1 MKKLLVL
8 FAVTMLSCAFPTANA
23 HSELVSSNPSAS
35 TYIEVLP
42 EQIELE
48 FNEEL
53 LNLGSGNSISIMTPN
68 GEDLGMGE
76 TSTDGARVTR
86 LLNTTSELGAFEV
99 KYRVASADGHILNGS
114 FIFNLTEE
122 AVVTSENEKTTD
134 AESGSNLLVNSAI
147 GIFAFG
153 VLLLIELARRSRKRR
168 ITSAD

>member
-1 MKKLLVL
+1 MKKLLVF
-8 FAVTMLSCAFPTANA
+8 FAVTVLSSVLPTANA

-35 TYIEVLP
+35 SYVEQLP

-53 LNLGSGNSISIMTPN
+53 LNLGSGNSVSIISPS

-76 TSTDGARVTR
+76 TSTDGARITR

-99 KYRVASADGHILNGS
+99 KYRVASADGHILKGS
-114 FIFNLTEE
+114 FTFNLTEA
-122 AVVTSENEKTTD
+122 AVVTSENEKRID
-134 AESGSNLLVNSAI
+134 AESGSNLLVNSVI
-147 GIFAFG
+147 GIIAFG
-153 VLLLIELARRSRKRR
+153 VLLLVELARRSRKRR

>member
-1 MKKLLVL
+1 MKKLIAL
-8 FAVTMLSCAFPTANA
+8 FAITILSCTLPSANA

-53 LNLGSGNSISIMTPN
+53 LNLGSGNSVSIMSPS

-86 LLNTTSELGAFEV
+86 LLNTTSELGTFEV
-99 KYRVASADGHILNGS
+99 KYRVASADGHILKGS
-114 FIFNLTEE
+114 FIFNLIEA
-122 AVVTSENEKTTD
+122 AVVTSENEKTTES
-134 AESGSNLLVNSAI
+134 ESGSNLLVNSVI
-147 GIFAFG
+147 GIFGFG

>member
-8 FAVTMLSCAFPTANA
+8 FAVTVLSCAVPTANA

-53 LNLGSGNSISIMTPN
+53 LNLGAGNSISIMSPS

-76 TSTDGARVTR
+76 TSTDGARITR
-86 LLNTTSELGAFEV
+86 LLNTTSELGSFEV

-114 FIFNLTEE
+114 FTFNLTEA
-122 AVVTSENEKTTD
+122 AVVTSENEKIAD
-134 AESGSNLLVNSAI
+134 SESGSNLLMNSVTIILGSA
-147 GIFAFG
+147 A
-153 VLLLIELARRSRKRR
+153 VLLIGFGIRSRKRR

>member
-1 MKKLLVL
+1 MKKILFLISVFVL
-8 FAVTMLSCAFPTANA
+8 SSVLPSAYA

-35 TYIEVLP
+35 TYIEQLP

-53 LNLGSGNSISIMTPN
+53 LNLGSGNSVSIISAS

-76 TSTDGARVTR
+76 TSTDGARITR
-86 LLNTTSELGAFEV
+86 LLNTTSELGIFEV

-114 FIFNLTEE
+114 FTFNLVEA
-122 AVVTSENEKTTD
+122 AVVTSESKKTNE
-134 AESGSNLLVNSAI
+134 AESGSNLLVNSVI

-153 VLLLIELARRSRKRR
+153 VLLIIELARRTWKRR
-168 ITSAD
+168 TTSSD

>member
-1 MKKLLVL
+1 MKKVIFLVI
-8 FAVTMLSCAFPTANA
+8 AILSLGIPSAYA

-35 TYIEVLP
+35 TYIEDLP

-53 LNLGSGNSISIMTPN
+53 LNLGSGNSISIMSPS

-76 TSTDGARVTR
+76 TSTDGVRVTR
-86 LLNTTSELGAFEV
+86 LLNTTSELGSFEV

-114 FIFNLTEE
+114 FTFNLTEA
-122 AVVTSENEKTTD
+122 AVVTSENEKTAD
-134 AESGSNLLVNSAI
+134 SESGSNLLVNSVI

>member
-1 MKKLLVL
+1 MKKILFLISVFVLSSLLPS
-8 FAVTMLSCAFPTANA
+8 AYA

-35 TYIEVLP
+35 TYIEQLP

-53 LNLGSGNSISIMTPN
+53 LSLGSANSVSIISPS

-76 TSTDGARVTR
+76 TSTDGARITR
-86 LLNTTSELGAFEV
+86 LLNTTSELGIFEV

-114 FIFNLTEE
+114 FTFNLVEA
-122 AVVTSENEKTTD
+122 AVVTSESKKTNE
-134 AESGSNLLVNSAI
+134 AESGSNLLVNSVI

-153 VLLLIELARRSRKRR
+153 VLLIIELARRTWKRR
-168 ITSAD
+168 TTSSD

>member
-8 FAVTMLSCAFPTANA
+8 FAVTLLSSVLPSAHA
-23 HSELVSSNPSAS
+23 HSELISSNPGAS

-53 LNLGSGNSISIMTPN
+53 LKLGTGNSVSIMSPS

-76 TSTDGARVTR
+76 TSTDGARITR
-86 LLNTTSELGAFEV
+86 LLNTTSELGSFEV

-114 FIFNLTEE
+114 FTFNLTEA
-122 AVVTSENEKTTD
+122 AVVTSENEKIAD
-134 AESGSNLLVNSAI
+134 SESGSNLLMNSVTIILGSA
-147 GIFAFG
+147 A
-153 VLLLIELARRSRKRR
+153 VLLIGFGIRSRKRR

>member
-1 MKKLLVL
+1 MKKILFLISVFVLSSLLPS
-8 FAVTMLSCAFPTANA
+8 AYA

-35 TYIEVLP
+35 TYIAQLP

-53 LNLGSGNSISIMTPN
+53 LSLGSANSVSIISPS

-76 TSTDGARVTR
+76 TSTDGARITR
-86 LLNTTSELGAFEV
+86 LLNTTSELGIFEV

-114 FIFNLTEE
+114 FTFNLVEA
-122 AVVTSENEKTTD
+122 AVVTSESKKTNE
-134 AESGSNLLVNSAI
+134 AESGSNLLVNSVI

-153 VLLLIELARRSRKRR
+153 VLLLIELARRSWKRR
-168 ITSAD
+168 VTSSD

>member
-8 FAVTMLSCAFPTANA
+8 FAVAVLSCALPSANA

-35 TYIEVLP
+35 TYIEELP

-53 LNLGSGNSISIMTPN
+53 LNLGSGNSVSIMSPS

-86 LLNTTSELGAFEV
+86 LLNTTSELGTFEV
-99 KYRVASADGHILNGS
+99 KYRVASADGHILKGS
-114 FIFNLTEE
+114 FTFNLTEA
-122 AVVTSENEKTTD
+122 AVVTSENEKTTES
-134 AESGSNLLVNSAI
+134 ESGSNLLVNSVI
-147 GIFAFG
+147 GIIGFG
-153 VLLLIELARRSRKRR
+153 ALLLIELARRSRKRR

>member
-1 MKKLLVL
+1 MKKILIF
-8 FAVTMLSCAFPTANA
+8 FAVTVLSSVLPTANA

-35 TYIEVLP
+35 SYVEQLP

-53 LNLGSGNSISIMTPN
+53 LNLGSGNSVSIISPS

-76 TSTDGARVTR
+76 TSTDGARITR

-99 KYRVASADGHILNGS
+99 KYRVASADGHILKGS
-114 FIFNLTEE
+114 FTFNLTEA
-122 AVVTSENEKTTD
+122 AVVTSENEKTTE
-134 AESGSNLLVNSAI
+134 AESGSNLLVNSVI
-147 GIFAFG
+147 GIIAFG

-168 ITSAD
+168 NTSAD

>member
-8 FAVTMLSCAFPTANA
+8 FVLTLLSSVLPSAHA
-23 HSELVSSNPSAS
+23 HSELISSNPGAS

-53 LNLGSGNSISIMTPN
+53 LNLGSGNSVSIMSPS

-76 TSTDGARVTR
+76 TSTEGARITR
-86 LLNTTSELGAFEV
+86 LLNTTSELGSFEV

-114 FIFNLTEE
+114 FTFNLTEA
-122 AVVTSENEKTTD
+122 AVVTSENEKTAD
-134 AESGSNLLVNSAI
+134 SESGSNLLVNSVI
-147 GIFAFG
+147 GIIGFAA
-153 VLLLIELARRSRKRR
+153 LLLIELARRSRKRR

>member
-1 MKKLLVL
+1 MKKIILFTAVLLGL
-8 FAVTMLSCAFPTANA
+8 ATPAAIA

-35 TYIEVLP
+35 TSIQELP
-42 EQIELE
+42 QQIELE

-53 LNLGSGNSISIMTPN
+53 LNLGSGNSISIMSPS

-76 TSTDGARVTR
+76 TSTDGSRITR
-86 LLNTTSELGAFEV
+86 LLNTTSELGSFEV
-99 KYRVASADGHILNGS
+99 KYRVASADGHVLQGS
-114 FIFNLTEE
+114 YSFNLTQA

-134 AESGSNLLVNSAI
+134 AESGSNLLVNSVI

-153 VLLLIELARRSRKRR
+153 VLLVIELARRSRKRR